1 MLTAAPEA
9 EGGEA
14 AGEVLGLA
22 ASRVG
27 KQLYLPSALLAQ
39 HLPAGFG
46 WVVGRVQ
53 RLLYSCGV
61 SHTYKDIIT

>member
-46 WVVGRVQ
+46 YRG
-53 RLLYSCGV
+53 YSCGV
-61 SHTYKDIIT
+61 SHIIT